1 LGGIIMIKTFDEV
14 ISKVKSQSMKK
25 VAVAVAQDEPV
36 LEAIR
41 DAKKNGIADA
51 ILVGDKEEIVKI
63 AETIGMN
70 IDEYEIIDE
79 KDVNK
84 ASIETV
90 KLVSSG
96 RADMMMKGLVDTATF
111 LRAVL
116 NKEVGLR
123 TGKQMSHIAIF
134 EVPGYD
140 RLLFVTDAAFNMYP
154 ELKEKIDIIKNAVQV
169 AHALENNMPKVAP
182 ICAVEVVNPSMP
194 ATLDAANLSK
204 MNERG
209 QIKGCIIDGPLAL
222 DNALSKEAAAHKKI
236 SGPVAGEADIL
247 LMANIEAGN
256 AVYKCLTYTTESKNG
271 GLLMGAAAPVIV
283 TSRADS
289 PETKKNSIALASL
302 VAGR

>member
-1 LGGIIMIKTFDEV
+1 MIKTFDEV

-51 ILVGDKEEIVKI
+51 ILVGDKEEIIKI
-63 AETIGMN
+63 AENIGMD
-70 IDEYEIIDE
+70 ISGYEIIDE
-79 KDVNK
+79 KDINK

-96 RADMMMKGLVDTATF
+96 KADMMMKGLVDTATF

-123 TGKQMSHIAIF
+123 TGKQMSHIAVF

-154 ELKEKIDIIKNAVQV
+154 ELKEKIDIVKNAVEV
-169 AHALENNMPKVAP
+169 AHALENEVPKVAP

-289 PETKKNSIALASL
+289 PETKMNSIALASL

>member
-1 LGGIIMIKTFDEV
+1 MIRTFEEV
-14 ISKVKSQSMKK
+14 IAKVKSQDRKTI
-25 VAVAVAQDEPV
+25 AVAVAQDEPV
-36 LEAIR
+36 LEAVKA
-41 DAKKNGIADA
+41 AKEQGIADA
-51 ILVGDKEEIVKI
+51 ILVGDKDEIVKI
-63 AETIGMN
+63 ATKINMN
-70 IDEYEIIDE
+70 VNDFEIVDE
-79 KDVNK
+79 KNVSK
-84 ASIETV
+84 AAIETV

-140 RLLFVTDAAFNMYP
+140 RLLYVTDAAFNMYP
-154 ELKEKIDIIKNAVQV
+154 ELKEKIDIIKNAVNV
-169 AHALENNMPKVAP
+169 AHALDNDTPKVAP
-182 ICAVEVVNPSMP
+182 VCAVEVVNPSMP

-236 SGPVAGEADIL
+236 VSPVAGAADIL

-256 AVYKCLTYTTESKNG
+256 ALYKCLTYTTDAKNG

-289 PETKKNSIALASL
+289 PETKLNSIALASL
-302 VAGR
+302 VSGR

>member
-1 LGGIIMIKTFDEV
+1 MIKTFDEV

-51 ILVGDKEEIVKI
+51 ILVGDKDEIIKI

-96 RADMMMKGLVDTATF
+96 KADMMMKGLVDTATF

-289 PETKKNSIALASL
+289 PETKMNSIALASL

>member
-1 LGGIIMIKTFDEV
+1 MIKSFDEV
-14 ISKVKSQSMKK
+14 LLKVKSQQIKK

-41 DAKKNGIADA
+41 DAKENGIAEA
-51 ILVGDKEEIVKI
+51 ILVGDKEKIEQI
-63 AETIGMN
+63 AEKLEMN
-70 IDEYEIIDE
+70 IADYEIIDE
-79 KDVNK
+79 KDINK
-84 ASIETV
+84 AAIETV

-96 RADMMMKGLVDTATF
+96 KADMMMKGLIDTATF

-116 NKEVGLR
+116 NKEFGLR
-123 TGKQMSHIAIF
+123 TGKQMSHIAVF

-140 RLLFVTDAAFNMYP
+140 RLLFLTDAAFNMYP
-154 ELKEKIDIIKNAVQV
+154 ELKEKIDIVKNAVNV
-169 AHALENNMPKVAP
+169 ASALGIETPKVAP
-182 ICAVEVVNPSMP
+182 ICAVEVINPAMQ
-194 ATLDAANLSK
+194 ATLDAASLTI
-204 MNERG
+204 MNARG

-236 SGPVAGEADIL
+236 SGEVAGCADIL

-256 AVYKCLTYTTESKNG
+256 AVYKCLTYTTECKNG

-289 PETKKNSIALASL
+289 PESKLNSIALASL
-302 VAGR
+302 VANRN

>member
-25 VAVAVAQDEPV
+25 VAVAQDEPV

-51 ILVGDKEEIVKI
+51 ILVGDKEEIIKI

-289 PETKKNSIALASL
+289 PETKMNSIALASL

>member
-1 LGGIIMIKTFDEV
+1 MIKTFDEV

-134 EVPGYD
+134 EVPGYN

-289 PETKKNSIALASL
+289 PETKMNSIALASL

>member
-1 LGGIIMIKTFDEV
+1 MMKTFDEV

-51 ILVGDKEEIVKI
+51 ILVGDKEEIIKI
-63 AETIGMN
+63 AENIGMN
-70 IDEYEIIDE
+70 IGEYEIIDE

-84 ASIETV
+84 AAIETV

-96 RADMMMKGLVDTATF
+96 KADMMMKGLVDTATF

-123 TGKQMSHIAIF
+123 TGKQMSHIAVF

-154 ELKEKIDIIKNAVQV
+154 ELKEKVDIVKNAVQV
-169 AHALENNMPKVAP
+169 AHALENDMPKVAP
-182 ICAVEVVNPSMP
+182 ICAVEVVNSSML

-289 PETKKNSIALASL
+289 PETKMNSIALASL

>member
-1 LGGIIMIKTFDEV
+1 MIKSFQEV
-14 ISKVKSQSMKK
+14 ITKVKEQSMKV

-41 DAKKNGIADA
+41 DAKKSGIANA

-63 AETIGMN
+63 ANKINMN
-70 IDEYEIIDE
+70 IDEFEIIDE
-79 KDVNK
+79 KDINK
-84 ASIETV
+84 AAIEAV

-96 RADMMMKGLVDTATF
+96 KADMMMKGLIDTATF

-154 ELKEKIDIIKNAVQV
+154 QLNEKVDIIKNAVEV
-169 AHALENNMPKVAP
+169 AHGLDIKEPKVAP
-182 ICAVEVVNPSMP
+182 ICAVEVVNPNMP
-194 ATLDAANLSK
+194 STLDAANLSK
-204 MNERG
+204 MCERG

-222 DNALSKEAAAHKKI
+222 DNALSEEAAAHKKI
-236 SGPVAGEADIL
+236 SGPVAGKADIL

-256 AVYKCLTYTTESKNG
+256 AMYKCLTYTTKSKNG
-271 GLLMGAAAPVIV
+271 GLLMGASAPVIV

-289 PETKKNSIALASL
+289 PETKMNSIALAAL
-302 VAGR
+302 VANKNNM

>member
-1 LGGIIMIKTFDEV
+1 LGGIKMIKTFDEV

-51 ILVGDKEEIVKI
+51 ILVGDKEEIIKI

-70 IDEYEIIDE
+70 VDEYEIIDE

-84 ASIETV
+84 AAIETV

-123 TGKQMSHIAIF
+123 TGKQMSHIAVF

-169 AHALENNMPKVAP
+169 AHALENVMPKVAP

-204 MNERG
+204 MSERG

-289 PETKKNSIALASL
+289 PETKMNSIALASL

>member
-1 LGGIIMIKTFDEV
+1 MMKTFDEV
-14 ISKVKSQSMKK
+14 ISKVKSKSMKK

-51 ILVGDKEEIVKI
+51 ILVGDKDEIIKI
-63 AETIGMN
+63 AENIRMN
-70 IDEYEIIDE
+70 IGEYEIIDE

-84 ASIETV
+84 AAIETV

-96 RADMMMKGLVDTATF
+96 KADMMMKGLVDTATF

-123 TGKQMSHIAIF
+123 TGKQMSHIAVF

-154 ELKEKIDIIKNAVQV
+154 ELKEKVDIVKNAVQV
-169 AHALENNMPKVAP
+169 AHALENDMPKVAP
-182 ICAVEVVNPSMP
+182 ICAVEVVNSSML

-289 PETKKNSIALASL
+289 PETKMNSIALASL

>member
-1 LGGIIMIKTFDEV
+1 LGGIKMIKTFDEV

-51 ILVGDKEEIVKI
+51 ILVGDKEEIIKI

-169 AHALENNMPKVAP
+169 ARALENEMPKVAP

-256 AVYKCLTYTTESKNG
+256 AVYKCLTYTTKSKNG

-289 PETKKNSIALASL
+289 PETKMNSIALASL

>member
-1 LGGIIMIKTFDEV
+1 MIKTFDEV

-51 ILVGDKEEIVKI
+51 ILVGNKEEIIKI

-289 PETKKNSIALASL
+289 PETKMNSIALASL